1 MTHPGEIC
9 KKTQTK
15 IAVFCN
21 IIRIFKIQITEKAEL
36 KWFKFVLNIIKKTG
50 KKSVV
55 KIMKELSL
63 LSLFFRKKSREI
75 A

>member
-36 KWFKFVLNIIKKTG
+36 KWFKFVLNIIKKRE
-50 KKSVV
+50 KKRS
-55 KIMKELSL
+55 
-63 LSLFFRKKSREI
+63 
-75 A
+75 

>member
-21 IIRIFKIQITEKAEL
+21 IIRIFKIQITEKTEL
-36 KWFKFVLNIIKKTG
+36 KWFKFVLNIIKKRE
-50 KKSVV
+50 KK
-55 KIMKELSL
+55 
-63 LSLFFRKKSREI
+63 